1 MAAKKQQTHAKKARE
16 LAVKERRERKRA
28 KKAEAAA
35 QRAAGV
41 ASPAENGDG
50 GGLVLVDE
58 GHAEIEPREWVR

>member
-1 MAAKKQQTHAKKARE
+1 MAAKKQQTHAKRARE

-41 ASPAENGDG
+41 DAPEAGNGSSSQGAEEQTESA
-50 GGLVLVDE
+50 L
-58 GHAEIEPREWVR
+58 AEWIR